1 VQGVYLRGLAG
12 SAGLQACLEESM
24 VTVTRNT
31 GMLLL
36 GIYLILVGITG
47 LVSIPVPFAL
57 HAILALLAGVF
68 ILLGR

>member
-1 VQGVYLRGLAG
+1 
-12 SAGLQACLEESM
+12 M
-24 VTVTRNT
+24 VTVTRNN

-47 LVSIPVPFAL
+47 LVSIPVPLVL

>member
-1 VQGVYLRGLAG
+1 MQGVYLRGLAG
-12 SAGLQACLEESM
+12 SAGLQACLEERM
-24 VTVTRNT
+24 VSVTRNT

-47 LVSIPVPFAL
+47 LVSFPVLIPL

>member
-1 VQGVYLRGLAG
+1 VQSLHFG
-12 SAGLQACLEESM
+12 CLTPEATM
-24 VTVTRNT
+24 VAVTRNT